1 VVGGT
6 EIIDLR
12 NSQIEASQSRLLAAT
27 AERVATRHPYYRALF
42 RRERVEPADIASL
55 DGWQRLPLTYKR
67 DFLADPDAFRL
78 EPDGLPEVERTL
90 WDTAYTTGTTT
101 GRPTPFYSTTYDYLR
116 IIHLSRRMSVIRGIH
131 EDDTVANLFPL
142 MGYPQGAFLRV
153 HAASIGVGFKLLTVA
168 PGPPPDADAVV
179 HRRTDEVVR
188 LLGRND
194 PTVLWGVASYI
205 RRLAM
210 RAADLGV
217 AWPSVRMLALSG
229 EPLSATLREDLR
241 GRLAALGSSAV
252 AINNSLGMSEM
263 QGGLVEC
270 TENSGQHNPAP
281 ELFLFEI
288 VDPDTGRRLPDGERG
303 LLCLTHLDRRGTVL
317 LRYVLGDVIAQ
328 TREACPNCGREGT
341 RLLRNPIRTSEL
353 FKIKATLV
361 DPNLIAEELA
371 RFDAVQEYRVV
382 FTKDD
387 ADDPYSEDA
396 IVIQIAGPAVESA
409 ALQQQIS
416 DRVRA
421 AISVRP
427 KVETVPVNDIYDPE
441 ATMKSRRV
449 VDVRPQHYET

>member
-1 VVGGT
+1 VDGST

-12 NSQIEASQSRLLAAT
+12 NSEIEARQSQLLTATVERAT
-27 AERVATRHPYYRALF
+27 ARHPYYRALF
-42 RRERVEPADIASL
+42 RRERLEPAGLAGL
-55 DGWQRLPLTYKR
+55 DGLQRLPLTYKR

-78 EPDGLPEVERTL
+78 ESDGWPEVERTL

-116 IIHLSRRMSVIRGIH
+116 IIHLSRRMSAIRGIR
-131 EDDTVANLFPL
+131 ESDTVANLFPL

-153 HAASIGVGFKLLTVA
+153 HAASIGVGFKLLTAA
-168 PGPPPDADAVV
+168 PGPPPGEDVVV

-188 LLGRND
+188 WLGRSD

-210 RAADLGV
+210 RAVELGV

-241 GRLAALGSSAV
+241 GRLAVLGSAGV
-252 AINNSLGMSEM
+252 LINNSLGMSEM

-270 TENSGQHNPAP
+270 AENSGQHNPAP

-288 VDPDTGRRLPDGERG
+288 VDPDTGHRMPDGEQG

-341 RLLRNPIRTSEL
+341 RLLRNPTRTSEL

-361 DPNLIAEELA
+361 DPNLIAEEMA
-371 RFDAVQEYRVV
+371 RFDAVEEYRIV

-387 ADDPYSEDA
+387 IKDPYSEDA
-396 IVIQIAGPAVESA
+396 IVIQIAGPAVGSP
-409 ALQQQIS
+409 ALQRQIS

-421 AISVRP
+421 AVSVRP
-427 KVETVPVNDIYDPE
+427 RVETVPVNEIYDPE

-449 VDVRPQHYET
+449 VDVRPKHYET